1 MRGHGGGVR
10 LLMLVTGVLIVLASI
25 LPRADNAVVFGR
37 YSETLRM
44 SKVSPVIQR
53 LFGFSYELVDT
64 GQR

>member
-1 MRGHGGGVR
+1 MLGHGGGVR

-44 SKVSPVIQR
+44 R
-53 LFGFSYELVDT
+53 CL
-64 GQR
+64 

>member
-44 SKVSPVIQR
+44 SKVSPQIVW
-53 LFGFSYELVDT
+53 F
-64 GQR
+64 